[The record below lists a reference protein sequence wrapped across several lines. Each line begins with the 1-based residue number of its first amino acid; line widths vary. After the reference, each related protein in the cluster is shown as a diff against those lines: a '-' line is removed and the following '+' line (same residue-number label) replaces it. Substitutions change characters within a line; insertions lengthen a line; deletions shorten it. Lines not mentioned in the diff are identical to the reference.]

1 MFSLNSSKECK
12 QIKNKNKEKNK
23 NIFLGRIS
31 KLFSLFLLLMIM
43 SEIFKNKIKKIFDK
57 NRNEYP
63 IIFNTNNST
72 LKIQYFTRFC
82 NIFDTYRNE
91 TELSDEYKNKF
102 KQYLLKEYS
111 SLFKKTYKK
120 IDAIIFNK
128 RMNFGNAIFIINNL
142 IYFCEILGCKK
153 IYLYKDYWF
162 IKKPIYDKEL
172 DITISPLT
180 IKSWDNQTSV
190 YYGPNT
196 GFLDIVKLFIYNF
209 IPVRTYILKNEI
221 FSNIKLFDAKLE
233 DLYINIRSGK
243 DIFNNN
249 GYVSGTY
256 IQPPLCF
263 YLTIIS
269 IFNFSNIY
277 IISNGRENPII
288 NYDKSEIDALQ
299 EIVQPS

>member
-1 MFSLNSSKECK
+1 MFSLNSSKKCK
-12 QIKNKNKEKNK
+12 QIKENKEKNEI
-23 NIFLGRIS
+23 IFLRRIS

-43 SEIFKNKIKKIFDK
+43 SEIFRNKNKMIFDK
-57 NRNEYP
+57 NKYP
-63 IIFNTNNST
+63 IFFDINNST

-111 SLFKKTYKK
+111 SLFKKSYKK

-162 IKKPIYDKEL
+162 VKKPIYDKEL

-180 IKSWDNQTSV
+180 ITNWDNQTSV
-190 YYGPNT
+190 YYGPKTSFSDNNYYK
-196 GFLDIVKLFIYNF
+196 GCFSGLLCKDFFSLFIRH
-209 IPVRTYILKNEI
+209 IDRVKYI
-221 FSNIKLFDAKLE
+221 IK
-233 DLYINIRSGK
+233 
-243 DIFNNN
+243 N
-249 GYVSGTY
+249 GYSCIVNKAYS
-256 IQPPLCF
+256 QKKL
-263 YLTIIS
+263 L
-269 IFNFSNIY
+269 
-277 IISNGRENPII
+277 
-288 NYDKSEIDALQ
+288 EILFQ
-299 EIVQPS
+299 KIVTLP